1 MVLLIVPTKKF
12 SALKEKGHIWKHHL
26 LINSKLSSLLAD
38 CVIEDNVLEC
48 TCVSAFF
55 EKCVDKVG
63 LSLSLSLKSKYSYM
77 FYIFLLSIQKWLS
90 MNYITL
96 LQSLYQDNTLFTLQ
110 KVSNTLK
117 SQCGLCK

>member
-55 EKCVDKVG
+55 EKCVEKVG
-63 LSLSLSLKSKYSYM
+63 LSLSLSQKQVQLYVLYFSFKHTKMVINELHNAFAKSISRYYVVYS
-77 FYIFLLSIQKWLS
+77 
-90 MNYITL
+90 T
-96 LQSLYQDNTLFTLQ
+96 
-110 KVSNTLK
+110 K
-117 SQCGLCK
+117 SEQHS

>member
-63 LSLSLSLKSKYSYM
+63 LSLSLSLSKASTVIC
-77 FYIFLLSIQKWLS
+77 FIF
-90 MNYITL
+90 
-96 LQSLYQDNTLFTLQ
+96 FF
-110 KVSNTLK
+110 
-117 SQCGLCK
+117 